1 MNFVKAMDR
10 LPLILKII
18 LAIPALDVVWVIYR
32 LIKSMAKS
40 NMLGAIL
47 AIVLIFVGLPF
58 LWFVDIISIL
68 LTGTVLWVD

>member
-40 NMLGAIL
+40 NMLGTIL

-58 LWFVDIISIL
+58 LWFIDIISIL

>member
-40 NMLGAIL
+40 NMLGTIL